1 MHLTNPKCT
10 FIHIPKCA
18 GTSVENS
25 MRVMAD
31 DYQSTTSLYGYG
43 DGMCRWKQHLT
54 MFEIVGLNLIGDLG
68 FTFTIVR
75 NPWDRAVSEW
85 TWRKS
90 RGCKLGFKDFT
101 LKRGTRFCSDFI
113 QHQIPQVDYLK
124 IGGKLAVDYIARFED
139 LQNEWMRITEKIG
152 HFVPLG
158 NDMRS
163 KHKRNGRHYSEFYDD
178 ETKAWIETLYA
189 EDISTFGYTF

>member
-1 MHLTNPKCT
+1 M
-10 FIHIPKCA
+10 
-18 GTSVENS
+18 
-25 MRVMAD
+25 
-31 DYQSTTSLYGYG
+31 
-43 DGMCRWKQHLT
+43 
-54 MFEIVGLNLIGDLG
+54 
-68 FTFTIVR
+68 
-75 NPWDRAVSEW
+75 
-85 TWRKS
+85 
-90 RGCKLGFKDFT
+90 
-101 LKRGTRFCSDFI
+101 
-113 QHQIPQVDYLK
+113 PQVDYLK

-163 KHKRNGRHYSEFYDD
+163 KHKRNGRQYSEFYDD